1 MACASLTC
9 ASLAFL
15 KNAFSVLQ
23 MWVEELWQDTV
34 NLRLATAHLRK
45 DLTLMQAELGR
56 LRAQLQRHEE
66 TELRLLALCQPGP
79 DPAQPAGLLALCQP
93 VRAPRLAQFEKLAPS
108 CQKAA
113 WDVQRLEETFG
124 VAVNI

>member
-1 MACASLTC
+1 MAC

-34 NLRLATAHLRK
+34 NLRLATADLRK

-56 LRAQLQRHEE
+56 LRAQLQRREE
-66 TELRLLALCQPGP
+66 TEERR
-79 DPAQPAGLLALCQP
+79 LLALCQP

>member
-1 MACASLTC
+1 MACASLT
-9 ASLAFL
+9 FL

-34 NLRLATAHLRK
+34 NLRLATADLRK

-56 LRAQLQRHEE
+56 LRAQLQRREE
-66 TELRLLALCQPGP
+66 TEERRLLALCPPGP
-79 DPAQPAGLLALCQP
+79 APAQPAGLLALCHP

>member
-1 MACASLTC
+1 MAC

-34 NLRLATAHLRK
+34 NLRLATADLRK

-56 LRAQLQRHEE
+56 LRAQLQRREE
-66 TELRLLALCQPGP
+66 TEERRLLALCPP
-79 DPAQPAGLLALCQP
+79 VPAPAQPAGILGLGPP